1 MSKKRQS
8 EGELPETLV
17 RLIDGIVDRE
27 LATRLTDV
35 MIAAG
40 RCIEQLAAI
49 NLRDLEPKDADDGA
63 PDLTLW
69 EKMAPAVSNT
79 VVAVNELCIV
89 IDECFPPG
97 RSRTSM
103 FGEEGSDQRAE
114 FEAAAVFRAVSPLL
128 KREVQDVGQLMRR
141 PDLLSSPWAL
151 LGELQ
156 DLRSQLRDRVSDGVY
171 LSAGALGTLTREQV
185 VPGFAQE
192 VLRALSF
199 RGTESALR
207 KTAMGR
213 LEAPTDGVSLA
224 KALDEDFAVLTSMPA
239 WRHVKME
246 TKRAMLRLRTELKNA
261 AEMETSVSNVEGLV
275 RPMMELLAETSQ
287 ELSRSVLVSHD
298 REAQSGAQ
306 RRVEQAQLHLQLQT
320 GAGGWALEAA
330 FDAANPLRGLE
341 GHLDTLLRDAG
352 KMSVGELPDEEL
364 RELAARL
371 STSLARIDL

>member
-1 MSKKRQS
+1 MKKQS
-8 EGELPETLV
+8 EGELPDALL
-17 RLIDGIVDRE
+17 RLIDAIVDRE

-40 RCIEQLAAI
+40 RCIEQLAGI

-63 PDLTLW
+63 PDLALW
-69 EKMAPAVSNT
+69 EKMAPAVSAT
-79 VVAVNELCIV
+79 VVAVNELCTV

-97 RSRTSM
+97 RSRGSM

-128 KREVQDVGQLMRR
+128 RKEVQEVGLVVRR
-141 PDLLSSPWAL
+141 PELLSSPWGL

-156 DLRSQLRDRVSDGVY
+156 RLRAQLRDRVSDGVY
-171 LSAGALGTLTREQV
+171 LSAGALGPVTRADV

-192 VLRALSF
+192 VIRALSF

-213 LEAPTDGVSLA
+213 IDSATEGPTLARALEEDLSVLA
-224 KALDEDFAVLTSMPA
+224 SMPA
-239 WRHVKME
+239 WRHVKMD
-246 TKRAMLRLRTELKNA
+246 TKREMLRLRSQLKQMATDAVSADGVANA
-261 AEMETSVSNVEGLV
+261 V
-275 RPMMELLAETSQ
+275 RPFFELLGDTSQ

-298 REAQSGAQ
+298 RDAQLGAM
-306 RRVEQAQLHLQLQT
+306 RRTEQAQLHVKLMT

-330 FDAANPLRGLE
+330 FDAANPLRGLDPQ
-341 GHLDTLLRDAG
+341 LDDLLRDAG
-352 KMSVGELPDEEL
+352 KMTIGELPDDEL
-364 RELAARL
+364 ETLAARL
-371 STSLARIDL
+371 NSALARIDL